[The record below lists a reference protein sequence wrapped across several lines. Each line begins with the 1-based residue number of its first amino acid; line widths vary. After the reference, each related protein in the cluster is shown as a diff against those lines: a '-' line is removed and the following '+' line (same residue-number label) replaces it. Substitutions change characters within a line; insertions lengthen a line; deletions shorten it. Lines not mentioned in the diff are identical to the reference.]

1 MLAQPVVSPFS
12 EDDFFGLAD
21 KVLIAA
27 GRGPLPTDGNHRS
40 IITVAPS
47 DRVLQILAGPGSGK
61 TEMLVWRVLY
71 ELFVVGTPSSRV
83 MVTTFTRRAA
93 NELSIRVVERSDELL
108 RQSHQLGMQPPDP
121 HVHDLRIGT
130 IHSLCDELL
139 AEFDLSYMEAGTQL
153 IDEFETQVRVAQV
166 HRYALGYGGATRQ
179 QDVVDRLI
187 ADDALVSLF
196 RAPWDDA
203 TWPSNTFD
211 RVNLLIAVLAQ
222 HTETWIP
229 RCQAAGKPNGIETS
243 FRIQGLTADLV
254 LLHDRWNRYLDQAHI
269 LDYAA
274 VQERFLLSQGS
285 IIPELSH
292 VFVDEFQDTNPI
304 QLAIHLG
311 WLRNPAIRLTIVGDD
326 DQSIYR
332 FRGSD
337 LACFT
342 GLEQACRTAGTPF
355 RQERLETNFRS
366 TKAIASFAE
375 SFRESTVL
383 REESM
388 GKKIKPPDSAAVG
401 APVRLIQGP
410 WTDLCQF
417 VANEVDG
424 LGAGQP
430 PPPDKLSPTVAIL
443 MFSTSERVTRRGA
456 QATAELRDALL
467 GQGLRVYNPRNKTA
481 AALGSPVY
489 EMTALISY
497 LIDPVVM
504 APAGRSGRSVQ
515 VWGSCGD
522 PHKASF
528 APTEAPPFWITT
540 AHATIQK
547 GFIRFDGDVG
557 APGPSSRDLL
567 EYVDRIRDLL
577 IAAHGA
583 QRLTLSG
590 LVSRLLSFPRF
601 RSVGFSSALFR
612 QALFTRLLEANIA
625 PTRLTM
631 RSLDRPLMPERRNGK
646 VYWPNEVW
654 SFLNVFGSLIQETRL
669 DDVEVEELAESAVA
683 LLTFHQVKGLEF
695 DYVYIGM
702 TGREAD
708 IRSALRT
715 RAFSGEEVSYRV
727 DANGQPETNDVR
739 VLRLSTA
746 DREREIYVA
755 VTRAI
760 KELTILH
767 DPEDQRAM
775 AGLNRGLEAIFS
787 SLPSESPENWPTLSQ
802 RSYRCET

>member
-1 MLAQPVVSPFS
+1 
-12 EDDFFGLAD
+12 
-21 KVLIAA
+21 
-27 GRGPLPTDGNHRS
+27 
-40 IITVAPS
+40 
-47 DRVLQILAGPGSGK
+47 
-61 TEMLVWRVLY
+61 
-71 ELFVVGTPSSRV
+71 

-93 NELSIRVVERSDELL
+93 NELGIRVVERSDELL
-108 RQSHQLGMQPPDP
+108 RQSHQLGMHPPDP

-139 AEFDLSYMEAGTQL
+139 AEFDLSYMEAGTQV
-153 IDEFETQVRVAQV
+153 IDEFETQVRLARV
-166 HRYALGYGGATRQ
+166 HRFALGYGGATRQ
-179 QDVVDRLI
+179 ADVIDRLI
-187 ADDALVSLF
+187 ARDELVSLF

-203 TWPSNTFD
+203 TWPSNNFD
-211 RVNLLIAVLAQ
+211 RVNFLISLLSQ
-222 HTETWIP
+222 HTETWVP
-229 RCQAAGKPNGIETS
+229 RCQAGGKLNGIERS
-243 FRIQGLTADLV
+243 FEVPGLTADLI
-254 LLHDRWNRYLDQAHI
+254 LLHDRWKEYLQREHI

-274 VQERFLLSQGS
+274 VQESFLLGQDSV
-285 IIPELSH
+285 IPEVSH

-311 WLRNPAIRLTIVGDD
+311 WLRSPGMRLTIVGDD

-342 GLEQACRTAGTPF
+342 GLEEACRTQGTPF

-366 TKAIASFAE
+366 TRTIASFAE

-388 GKKIKPPDSAAVG
+388 GKKIQPPVSAAIGV
-401 APVRLIQGP
+401 PVRLLQGP
-410 WTDLCQF
+410 WPDLCQF
-417 VANEVDG
+417 VASEVDG

-430 PPPDKLSPTVAIL
+430 PADDKLSPSAAIL

-456 QATAELRDALL
+456 QAAAELRDALL

-497 LIDPVVM
+497 LIDPVAM
-504 APAGRSGRSVQ
+504 APAGRNGRSVQ
-515 VWGSCGD
+515 VWASCGD

-528 APTEAPPFWITT
+528 APTEVPPFPIST
-540 AHATIQK
+540 AHASIQK
-547 GFIRFDGDVG
+547 GFIRFDGDIG
-557 APGPSSRDLL
+557 APGLSSRDLL
-567 EYVDRIRDLL
+567 EYVDKIRELL
-577 IAAHGA
+577 IVASGA

-631 RSLDRPLMPERRNGK
+631 HSLDRPLRPERRNGK
-646 VYWPNEVW
+646 VNWPTEVW

-695 DYVYIGM
+695 DYVYLGM

-708 IRSALRT
+708 IRSSLRT
-715 RAFSGEEVSYRV
+715 LAFSGETVAYRV
-727 DANGQPETNDVR
+727 DANGQPETSDAR
-739 VLRLSTA
+739 VLRLSKA

-755 VTRAI
+755 ITRAI
-760 KELTILH
+760 KQLTVLH
-767 DPEDQRAM
+767 DPDDQRPM
-775 AGLNRGLEAIFS
+775 AGLNQGLGALFS
-787 SLPSESPENWPTLSQ
+787 QLPSEGLKDWPSLSQ
-802 RSYRCET
+802 RSFQCGT